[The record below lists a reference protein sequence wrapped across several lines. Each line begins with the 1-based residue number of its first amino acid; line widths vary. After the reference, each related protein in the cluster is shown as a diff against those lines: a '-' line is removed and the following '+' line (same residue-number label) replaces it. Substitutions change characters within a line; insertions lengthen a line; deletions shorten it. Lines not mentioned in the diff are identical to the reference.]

1 MTVLRRTTARHAC
14 DTLTERVARPQYQS
28 QCMACLNSTRCWA
41 YPTGEH
47 SNEPLCGST
56 GVVNAAVG
64 AAAARCPLLPQRL
77 CLTRS
82 ESGKIGL

>member
-1 MTVLRRTTARHAC
+1 MVPN
-14 DTLTERVARPQYQS
+14 TEWSVVWYDGGKKRFFYNHLQRFRQALAPPEVVA
-28 QCMACLNSTRCWA
+28 A

-82 ESGKIGL
+82 ESGKIGP